1 MKEILTQVTSLNTSA
16 KVWVA
21 ITNMFSTQSRVR
33 VTNLRI
39 VLTNSQKGSMTTV
52 AYFTK
57 MKKLAD
63 DLASAGKP
71 LEDEELVSYLLAGL
85 DIDYNPL
92 VSSIVTRS
100 ETISVSD
107 LYSQMESYD
116 NRLEIFQG
124 SGNGGQFQ
132 SLANAS

>member
-1 MKEILTQVTSLNTSA
+1 MKEILTQVASLDTSA
-16 KVWVA
+16 KVWAA
-21 ITNMFSTQSRVR
+21 ITNMFSTQLRAWL
-33 VTNLRI
+33 TNLRI

-63 DLASAGKP
+63 DLASARKP
-71 LEDEELVSYLLAGL
+71 LEDEELVSYLLVGL

-124 SGNGGQFQ
+124 SGNGGKFQ
-132 SLANAS
+132 SLAIAA

>member
-1 MKEILTQVTSLNTSA
+1 MMEILTQVASLDTSA
-16 KVWVA
+16 KVWAA
-21 ITNMFSTQSRVR
+21 ITNMFSTQSRAWL
-33 VTNLRI
+33 TNLRI

-92 VSSIVTRS
+92 VSSIVTCS
-100 ETISVSD
+100 ETTSVSD

-124 SGNGGQFQ
+124 SGNGG
-132 SLANAS
+132 

>member
-1 MKEILTQVTSLNTSA
+1 MKEILTQVASLDTSA
-16 KVWVA
+16 KVWAA
-21 ITNMFSTQSRVR
+21 ITNMFSTQSRAW

-124 SGNGGQFQ
+124 SGNGGKFQ
-132 SLANAS
+132 SLAIAA